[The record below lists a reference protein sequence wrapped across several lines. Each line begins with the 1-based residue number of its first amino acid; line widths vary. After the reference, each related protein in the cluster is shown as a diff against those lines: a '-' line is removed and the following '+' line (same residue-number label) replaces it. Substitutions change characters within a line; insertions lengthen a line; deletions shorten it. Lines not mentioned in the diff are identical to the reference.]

1 MLGWFTKNYIFE
13 DGFERLLHLRTVF
26 NELLHLKNGPERTT
40 RNGPERTTRN
50 GPERTTRNGPE
61 RTTRNGPEQTTNK
74 WTRTN
79 Y

>member
-1 MLGWFTKNYIFE
+1 MLAWFTKNYIFE

-40 RNGPERTTRN
+40 RNGPEQSTRMDRDDLL
-50 GPERTTRNGPE
+50 E
-61 RTTRNGPEQTTNK
+61 
-74 WTRTN
+74 WTGTN

>member
-50 GPERTTRNGPE
+50 GPERSTNGPG
-61 RTTRNGPEQTTNK
+61 RSTRMDRDELLE
-74 WTRTN
+74 WTGTN

>member
-40 RNGPERTTRN
+40 RNEPERTTRN
-50 GPERTTRNGPE
+50 GPERSTRMDRDDLLE
-61 RTTRNGPEQTTNK
+61 
-74 WTRTN
+74 WTGTN